1 MIGSQPQ
8 LLPGPI
14 IISTTLYMHMHVCSL
29 PLQHLTFLE
38 RRVALTNYW
47 QQNSLLTMLQDVQEV
62 ASHTFSPSCTTHAIA
77 TTKLKFQKVVSA
89 APLLAPHDVPQAS
102 RAHYVMLIASHLAC
116 KAHGKTCLAERHSH
130 MAKS

>member
-14 IISTTLYMHMHVCSL
+14 ITSTPVYMHMHVCSL

-47 QQNSLLTMLQDVQEV
+47 QQNSLLTMLQEVQEV
-62 ASHTFSPSCTTHAIA
+62 ASHTFLRP
-77 TTKLKFQKVVSA
+77 
-89 APLLAPHDVPQAS
+89 APRMLLQPQS
-102 RAHYVMLIASHLAC
+102 
-116 KAHGKTCLAERHSH
+116 
-130 MAKS
+130 